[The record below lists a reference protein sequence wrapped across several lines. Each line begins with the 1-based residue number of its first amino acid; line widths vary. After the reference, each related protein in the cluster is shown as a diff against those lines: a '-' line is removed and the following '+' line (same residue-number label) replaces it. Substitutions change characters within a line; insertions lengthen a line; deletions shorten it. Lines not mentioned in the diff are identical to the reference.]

1 MSAADSDL
9 EVVTGLASTLSE
21 WLDDFER
28 EHFETCL
35 PLRIHSMSSV
45 AAAERQT
52 HPAEVR

>member
-1 MSAADSDL
+1 MFAAGSDL
-9 EVVTGLASTLSE
+9 KVVAGLASTLIE